1 MSIQPLL
8 PSGYTSLVQSLQ
20 KSTSTNSTNN
30 ASGTQF
36 DPLSILTG
44 SVDDTSTTSP
54 VDLLFGGSDPT
65 AGDGSLASFLGNS
78 SDTASV
84 FSSFTD
90 EAKAALLQA
99 QEEASKQ
106 QTASDA
112 TTADGTQAAG
122 STDPSATASSNANNS
137 LLQALAAMMSPSV
150 QTQTAS
156 WL

>member
-20 KSTSTNSTNN
+20 KSTNTNTNTSSTNN
-30 ASGTQF
+30 ASASQF

-44 SVDDTSTTSP
+44 SADGTSGTSAL
-54 VDLLFGGSDPT
+54 DLLFGGSGT
-65 AGDGSLASFLGNS
+65 STGDGSLASFLGNS
-78 SDTASV
+78 SDTTSV

-106 QTASDA
+106 TATVG
-112 TTADGTQAAG
+112 TTA
-122 STDPSATASSNANNS
+122 PSATGSSNANDP
-137 LLQALAAMMSPSV
+137 LLQALAAMMSPSS
-150 QTQTAS
+150 QTQSAS

>member
-20 KSTSTNSTNN
+20 KSTSTSSTNN
-30 ASGTQF
+30 ASASQF

-44 SVDDTSTTSP
+44 SADGTSGTSAT
-54 VDLLFGGSDPT
+54 DLLFGGSDSSAT
-65 AGDGSLASFLGNS
+65 GDGSLASYLGSS

-99 QEEASKQ
+99 QDEASN
-106 QTASDA
+106 QTA
-112 TTADGTQAAG
+112 ADGTTAAG
-122 STDPSATASSNANNS
+122 STNPSATGSSNVNDP
-137 LLQALAAMMSPSV
+137 LLQALAAMMSPSS
-150 QTQTAS
+150 QTQSAS